1 MFLFEIIILRL
12 YQLIIKSVFRF
23 NVVRSK
29 KKKITQRNSKR
40 FQYKDNNTLIRLY
53 DNLYLRCLR
62 EYKLFQTYFEHS
74 FYTHLRINFFFFF
87 LFKRSRRNFVPH
99 VIHDIFLIS
108 TSRLQQQHFRY
119 LIFTN
124 LYPCL
129 PHSLF
134 TLISVS
140 KSDVSLAIIIII
152 IIIVDTIL
160 TNNLYR
166 ANMM

>member
-1 MFLFEIIILRL
+1 MREQNLITLFFLSVDGFNYSFLKIYFIYIYIGNWNFFFLFEIIILRL

-74 FYTHLRINFFFFF
+74 FYTHLRINFFFSF
-87 LFKRSRRNFVPH
+87 LNVLA
-99 VIHDIFLIS
+99 VIS
-108 TSRLQQQHFRY
+108 CPT
-119 LIFTN
+119 
-124 LYPCL
+124 
-129 PHSLF
+129 
-134 TLISVS
+134 
-140 KSDVSLAIIIII
+140 
-152 IIIVDTIL
+152 
-160 TNNLYR
+160 
-166 ANMM
+166 

>member
-1 MFLFEIIILRL
+1 MREQNLITLFFLSVDGFNYSFLKIYFIYIYIGNWNFLFLFEIIILRL

-74 FYTHLRINFFFFF
+74 FYTHLRINFFFFPF
-87 LFKRSRRNFVPH
+87 
-99 VIHDIFLIS
+99 
-108 TSRLQQQHFRY
+108 
-119 LIFTN
+119 
-124 LYPCL
+124 
-129 PHSLF
+129 
-134 TLISVS
+134 
-140 KSDVSLAIIIII
+140 
-152 IIIVDTIL
+152 
-160 TNNLYR
+160 
-166 ANMM
+166 

>member
-1 MFLFEIIILRL
+1 MREQNLITLFFLSVDGFNYSFLKIYFIYIYIGNWNFFFLFEIIILRL

-74 FYTHLRINFFFFF
+74 FYTHLRINFFFF

-108 TSRLQQQHFRY
+108 TFGYSNN
-119 LIFTN
+119 IFV
-124 LYPCL
+124 
-129 PHSLF
+129 
-134 TLISVS
+134 I
-140 KSDVSLAIIIII
+140 
-152 IIIVDTIL
+152 
-160 TNNLYR
+160 
-166 ANMM
+166 